1 MGLAAS
7 GRPDGR
13 HRRGNSADVVSRNN
27 ERDFTTRR
35 AKGHERFAKA
45 DLDEIRADTA
55 GIGRVVE
62 FAYRAPFAAYGK
74 GFVVVYGSVPRLTE
88 EYLRSRDTAVSSIM
102 QGQARREV
110 GAYVIDKGYFPTV
123 ESVKAAANVAL
134 LGPQPVKFKDG
145 DKLIELRTV
154 FLLIPR

>member
-1 MGLAAS
+1 M
-7 GRPDGR
+7 
-13 HRRGNSADVVSRNN
+13 
-27 ERDFTTRR
+27 
-35 AKGHERFAKA
+35 
-45 DLDEIRADTA
+45 
-55 GIGRVVE
+55 
-62 FAYRAPFAAYGK
+62 
-74 GFVVVYGSVPRLTE
+74 VVYGSVPRLTE